1 MKDIIDM
8 KELTRYDVESIIERG
23 LFFKYSKR
31 PPQSLRNYFVVT
43 AFFEPSTRTK
53 LSFQKAAKT
62 LGARVLDFLPSTS
75 SLNKGE
81 TDIDTLLTIQAMDID
96 CFVIRIRENG
106 AVKRFAEIL
115 DIPVVNGGDG
125 TNEHPTQALLDLA
138 TMYETFKRLDLKV
151 AIIGDILHSRVA
163 RSLTEG
169 LNKFNAEVRMCG
181 PEGFVPKEF
190 PGVEVITNDL
200 REALE
205 GVDVVYALRIQ
216 KERIEEVYDNIDE
229 FFKAFQINSES
240 IKFAPSHAILM
251 HPGPFNRNVEVSDD
265 IVYSKRSKI
274 LEQVRNGV
282 YTRMA
287 VLETAVGVYQGF
299 QPIQEKV
306 V

>member
-1 MKDIIDM
+1 MKNIIDM
-8 KELTRYDVESIIERG
+8 KELSRHDVESIIERG

-62 LGARVLDFLPSTS
+62 LGARVIDFLPSTS

-81 TDIDTLLTIQAMDID
+81 TDIDTLLTIQAMDVD

-106 AVKRFAEIL
+106 AVKRFSEFL

-138 TMYETFKRLDLKV
+138 TMYETFERLDLRV

-169 LNKFNAEVRMCG
+169 LNKFGAEVRMCG
-181 PEGFVPKEF
+181 PEGFIPREF
-190 PGVEVITNDL
+190 SGVSLITNDL
-200 REALE
+200 KKALD
-205 GVDVVYALRIQ
+205 GVDVVYTLRIQ
-216 KERIEEVYDNIDE
+216 KERIEEVYDDIDE

-240 IKFAPSHAILM
+240 IKLAPSHAILM
-251 HPGPFNRNVEVSDD
+251 HPGPFNRDIEVSSD
-265 IVYSKRSKI
+265 IVYSERSKI

-287 VLETAVGVYQGF
+287 VLETAIGVYQGF
-299 QPIQEKV
+299 QSIQERV